1 MHKGTTGR
9 FAAVMAVGVGI
20 ILVTFYMSLTNGAF
34 DMAVKDVFTTLLGIN
49 PQQDFVFV
57 IFELRLPRIV
67 IAILVG
73 MGLAIA
79 GAVLQG
85 VTRNGLAD
93 PGILGINAGA
103 GAAIVIF
110 LFFYQGQIKGTGL
123 AAIMAMPLFGLAGGL
138 AAALLIYAISWKDGR
153 LEPQRLLLTGIAAA
167 AGLGA
172 VSLYLTLKMNAKDF
186 EMVAVWTS
194 GSIYNANWKYIGA
207 VVPWLVL
214 LIPVIIRKSYI
225 LDLLQLDE
233 NSVRSV
239 GVASEK
245 EKALLLL
252 CSIGLVSACVSV
264 SGGIGFIGL
273 MAPHI
278 ARRLVGGAHRRILP
292 VCGLV
297 GALLVLASDFIGRM
311 VFAPAELPVGI
322 VIAII
327 GVPYFIFLLYRN
339 KKRA

>member
-110 LFFYQGQIKGTGL
+110 LYFYQGQIKGTGL

-327 GVPYFIFLLYRN
+327 GVPFFIFLLYRN